1 MKVVIN
7 DCHGGFSLSDAGIA
21 RYLELADL
29 TMTAADE
36 FYARDIPRDDT
47 ALVQV
52 VEEMG
57 RMANGSF
64 AILKIVDIPNDVNW
78 YIEEYDGLEWVA
90 EVHRTWR

>member
-21 RYLELADL
+21 RYAELADL
-29 TMTAADE
+29 KLTGH
-36 FYARDIPRDDT
+36 FYSRDIPREDA

-57 RMANGSF
+57 KLANGQC
-64 AILKIVDIPNDVNW
+64 ARLKTVEIPDDVNW
-78 YIEEYDGLEWVA
+78 YIEDYDGLEWVA
-90 EVHRTWR
+90 ERHRTWR